1 MPFESDKKTLHALAG
16 MMLELKEVTKRYH
29 GQLILDRVSMA
40 VAGNEVMGLLGP
52 SGCGKSTILKMF
64 AGLVRPDS
72 GMVTRGSQ
80 RIGFVFQEH
89 RLIPW
94 KTAGENVSFSLRA
107 SGVAKKEALCQTQRI
122 LERVGLEDDID
133 HYPNQLSGGMCQ
145 RVSIARALAIE
156 PEILLLDEPFSA
168 LDLELK
174 NNLLDFL
181 RTLVREHR
189 EMTVLYVTH
198 NPSELEGLARS
209 IYQMTTGGQLEKTA
223 LPVPEQRET
232 GR

>member
-16 MMLELKEVTKRYH
+16 MMLELKEVTKRYY
-29 GQLILDRVSMA
+29 GQLILDRVSIK
-40 VAGNEVMGLLGP
+40 VAANEVTGLLGP

-64 AGLVRPDS
+64 AGFVQPDS
-72 GMVTRGSQ
+72 GTVKRGSE

-94 KTAGENVSFSLRA
+94 KTAAENVSFSLRA
-107 SGVAKKEALCQTQRI
+107 SGVVKKEAFCQTQRI
-122 LERVGLEDDID
+122 LERVGLGDCID

-156 PEILLLDEPFSA
+156 PDILLLDEPFSA

-181 RTLVREHR
+181 RALVREHR

-198 NPSELEGLARS
+198 SPSELKGLAHS
-209 IYQMTTGGQLEKTA
+209 VYQMNTDGQLEKTI
-223 LPVPEQRET
+223 LPVPEQGET